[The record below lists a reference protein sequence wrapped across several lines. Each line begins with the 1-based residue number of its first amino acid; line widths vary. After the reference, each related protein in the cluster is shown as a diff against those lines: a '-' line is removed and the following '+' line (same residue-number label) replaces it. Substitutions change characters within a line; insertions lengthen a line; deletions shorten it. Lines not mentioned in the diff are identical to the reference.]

1 MESKLQTRIKN
12 HLRKD
17 GWEVIKTVVL
27 SESGYEDLFCFKDGK
42 TMFIE
47 AKDNHKKPRPLQAY
61 RIKTH
66 NKNGFYSFFANSWKM
81 FLENYTGSQADPQQ
95 NEQPE

>member
-66 NKNGFYSFFANSWKM
+66 RKNGFVSFYANSWEM